1 MADLRDKINVE
12 MENISVV
19 LEELKKIKDKP
30 NKNTVELAGMGTFL
44 HNIYTGIENILKQVL
59 NDKDISIP
67 TSDSWH
73 SDLLILA
80 TNKGIIPETTKK
92 RLAKY
97 LAFRH
102 FFIHAYGF
110 LLDEEKLKLL
120 VDNIFSVYSSLKIE
134 IDAFLSKSK

>member
-1 MADLRDKINVE
+1 MADLIDRVNVE
-12 MENISVV
+12 MENISAV
-19 LEELKKIKDKP
+19 LEELKKVKDKP
-30 NKNTVELAGMGTFL
+30 HKSVVELAGMGTFL

-59 NDKDISIP
+59 SDKSISIP

-80 TNKGIIPETTKK
+80 TDKGIITETTKK

-110 LLDEEKLKLL
+110 LLDEEELKLL
-120 VDNIFSVYSSLKIE
+120 VDNVFDAYSSFKTE
-134 IDAFLSKSK
+134 IDALIVK

>member
-1 MADLRDKINVE
+1 

-30 NKNTVELAGMGTFL
+30 NKSTVELAGMGTFL

-59 NDKDISIP
+59 SDKDISIP

-73 SDLLILA
+73 SDLLMLA
-80 TNKGIIPETTKK
+80 TDKGIITETTKQ

-110 LLDEEKLKLL
+110 LLDEEELKLL
-120 VDNIFSVYSSLKIE
+120 VDNVFSVYSSLKIE
-134 IDAFLSKSK
+134 IDAFLSK

>member
-1 MADLRDKINVE
+1 MADLRDKVNVG
-12 MENISVV
+12 MENISAV
-19 LEELKKIKDKP
+19 LEELKKIKDKS
-30 NKNTVELAGMGTFL
+30 NKSIVELAGMGTFL
-44 HNIYTGIENILKQVL
+44 HNIYTGIESILKQVIS
-59 NDKDISIP
+59 DRGISIP

-80 TNKGIIPETTKK
+80 TDKGIITEITKN

-110 LLDEEKLKLL
+110 LLDEEELKLL
-120 VDNIFSVYSSLKIE
+120 VDDVFDVYSSFKTE
-134 IDAFLSKSK
+134 IAVFLAN